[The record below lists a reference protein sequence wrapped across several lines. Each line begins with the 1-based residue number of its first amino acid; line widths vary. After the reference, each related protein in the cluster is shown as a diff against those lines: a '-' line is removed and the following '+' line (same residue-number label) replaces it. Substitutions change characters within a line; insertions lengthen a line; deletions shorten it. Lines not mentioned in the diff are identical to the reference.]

1 MHTINLEEL
10 NIQDKVIHVS
20 RVAKVVKGGR
30 RFGFSALVAVGDPDA
45 NYVGIG
51 LGKAKEV
58 PEAIRKGT
66 EQAKKNLVRVK
77 IHKNT
82 IPHEQYGKDGAGY
95 VFMKPAPEGT
105 GIIAGG
111 AMRAIFE
118 LSGIKNVYA
127 KSIGSSNPH
136 NVANATIKCITS
148 FFYKGELMRR
158 RNRATASDNSIL

>member
-1 MHTINLEEL
+1 LEDNLEKLSVEDL
-10 NIQDKVIHVS
+10 NIKDKVIHIS

-30 RFGFSALVAVGDPDA
+30 RFGFSALVVAGDPDA
-45 NYVGIG
+45 NFVGIG

-66 EQAKKNLVRVK
+66 EQAKKNLIRVK
-77 IHKNT
+77 VHKNS
-82 IPHEQYGKDGAGY
+82 IPHEQYGKSGAGY

-118 LSGIKNVYA
+118 LSGVRNVYA

-136 NVANATIKCITS
+136 NVANATLKCISS
-148 FFYKGELMRR
+148 FFYKGELAKRR
-158 RNRATASDNSIL
+158 KKS

>member
-1 MHTINLEEL
+1 MEKLSVEDLDIK
-10 NIQDKVIHVS
+10 DKVIHIS

-30 RFGFSALVAVGDPDA
+30 RFGFSALVVAGDPDA
-45 NYVGIG
+45 NFVGIG

-66 EQAKKNLVRVK
+66 EQAKKNLIKVK
-77 IHKNT
+77 VHKNS
-82 IPHEQYGKDGAGY
+82 IPHEQYGKSGAGY

-136 NVANATIKCITS
+136 NVANATLKCISS
-148 FFYKGELMRR
+148 FFYKGELDKIRKHYK
-158 RNRATASDNSIL
+158 S

>member
-1 MHTINLEEL
+1 MDNLSIGDL
-10 NIQDKVIHVS
+10 NIKDKVIHIS

-30 RFGFSALVAVGDPDA
+30 RFGFSALVVAGDPDA

-66 EQAKKNLVRVK
+66 EQAKKNLIRVK
-77 IHKNT
+77 VHKNS
-82 IPHEQYGKDGAGY
+82 IPHEQYGKSGAGY

-118 LSGIKNVYA
+118 LSGVRNVYA

-136 NVANATIKCITS
+136 NVANATLKCISS
-148 FFYKGELMRR
+148 FFYKGELYKRR
-158 RNRATASDNSIL
+158 KKS

>member
-1 MHTINLEEL
+1 LKKLSVEDL
-10 NIQDKVIHVS
+10 NIQDKVIHIS

-30 RFGFSALVAVGDPDA
+30 RFGFSALVVAGDPDA
-45 NYVGIG
+45 NFVGVG

-66 EQAKKNLVRVK
+66 EQAKKNLIRVK
-77 IHKNT
+77 VHKNT
-82 IPHEQYGKDGAGY
+82 IPHEQYGKSGAGY

-111 AMRAIFE
+111 AMRAILE
-118 LSGIKNVYA
+118 LSGIRNVYA

-136 NVANATIKCITS
+136 NVANATLECIS
-148 FFYKGELMRR
+148 SLFFKGELIKRR
-158 RNRATASDNSIL
+158 RRI

>member
-1 MHTINLEEL
+1 LQRINTQDL
-10 NIQDKVIHVS
+10 NFQDKVIHIS

-30 RFGFSALVAVGDPDA
+30 RFGFSALVAVGDPDTG
-45 NYVGIG
+45 YVGIG

-58 PEAIRKGT
+58 PEAIRKAS
-66 EQAKKNLVRVK
+66 EQAKKNLLKVRVF
-77 IHKNT
+77 KNS
-82 IPHEQYGKDGAGY
+82 IPHEQYGKAGAGY

-118 LSGIKNVYA
+118 LCGVKNVYA

-136 NVANATIKCITS
+136 NVA
-148 FFYKGELMRR
+148 
-158 RNRATASDNSIL
+158 RATMKCLSSLYYKNELLKRRLGK

>member
-1 MHTINLEEL
+1 LEDDLEKLNVEDL
-10 NIQDKVIHVS
+10 NIKDKVIHIS

-30 RFGFSALVAVGDPDA
+30 RFGFSALVVAGDPDA
-45 NYVGIG
+45 NFVGIG

-66 EQAKKNLVRVK
+66 EQAKKNLIRVK
-77 IHKNT
+77 VHKNS
-82 IPHEQYGKDGAGY
+82 IPHEQYGKSGAGY

-118 LSGIKNVYA
+118 LSGVRNVYA

-136 NVANATIKCITS
+136 NVANATLKCISS
-148 FFYKGELMRR
+148 FFYKGELVKRR
-158 RNRATASDNSIL
+158 KKSEINT

>member
-1 MHTINLEEL
+1 MEKLKVEDL
-10 NIQDKVIHVS
+10 NIKDKVIHIS

-30 RFGFSALVAVGDPDA
+30 RFGFSALVVAGDPDA
-45 NYVGIG
+45 NFVGIG

-66 EQAKKNLVRVK
+66 EQAKKNLMRVK
-77 IHKNT
+77 VHKNS
-82 IPHEQYGKDGAGY
+82 IPHEQYGKSGAGY

-118 LSGIKNVYA
+118 LSGVRNVYA

-136 NVANATIKCITS
+136 NVANATLKCISS
-148 FFYKGELMRR
+148 FFYKGELVKRR
-158 RNRATASDNSIL
+158 KKS

>member
-1 MHTINLEEL
+1 MEKLNVEDL
-10 NIQDKVIHVS
+10 NIKDKVIHIS

-30 RFGFSALVAVGDPDA
+30 RFGFSALVVAGDPDA
-45 NYVGIG
+45 NFVGIG

-66 EQAKKNLVRVK
+66 EQAKKNLIRVK
-77 IHKNT
+77 VHNNS
-82 IPHEQYGKDGAGY
+82 IPHEQYGKSGAGY

-118 LSGIKNVYA
+118 LSGVRNVYA

-136 NVANATIKCITS
+136 NVANATLKCISS
-148 FFYKGELMRR
+148 FFYKGELVKRR
-158 RNRATASDNSIL
+158 KKSEINT

>member
-1 MHTINLEEL
+1 MDRLNAEDL
-10 NIQDKVIHVS
+10 NIKDKVINIS

-30 RFGFSALVAVGDPDA
+30 RFGFSALVVAGDPDA

-66 EQAKKNLVRVK
+66 EQAKKNLIRVK
-77 IHKNT
+77 VHKNS
-82 IPHEQYGKDGAGY
+82 IPHEQYGKSGAGY

-118 LSGIKNVYA
+118 LSGVKNVYA

-136 NVANATIKCITS
+136 NVANATLKCISS
-148 FFYKGELMRR
+148 FFYKGELNKR
-158 RNRATASDNSIL
+158 RNKQ

>member
-1 MHTINLEEL
+1 MDKLKVEDL
-10 NIQDKVIHVS
+10 NIKDKVIHIS

-30 RFGFSALVAVGDPDA
+30 RFGFSALVVAGDPDS
-45 NYVGIG
+45 NFVGIG

-66 EQAKKNLVRVK
+66 EQAKKNLMRVK
-77 IHKNT
+77 VHKNT
-82 IPHEQYGKDGAGY
+82 IPHEQYGKSGAGY

-118 LSGIKNVYA
+118 LSGVRNVYA

-136 NVANATIKCITS
+136 NVANATLKCISS
-148 FFYKGELMRR
+148 FFYKGELVKRR
-158 RNRATASDNSIL
+158 KKS

>member
-1 MHTINLEEL
+1 LEDNLDRLNAEDL
-10 NIQDKVIHVS
+10 NIKDKVIHIS

-30 RFGFSALVAVGDPDA
+30 RFGFSALVVAGDPDA

-66 EQAKKNLVRVK
+66 EQAKKNLIRVK
-77 IHKNT
+77 VHKNS
-82 IPHEQYGKDGAGY
+82 IPHEQYGKSGAGY

-118 LSGIKNVYA
+118 LSGVKTFTQ
-127 KSIGSSNPH
+127 NP
-136 NVANATIKCITS
+136 
-148 FFYKGELMRR
+148 
-158 RNRATASDNSIL
+158 

>member
-1 MHTINLEEL
+1 LEKLSAEDL
-10 NIQDKVIHVS
+10 NIKDKVIHIS

-30 RFGFSALVAVGDPDA
+30 RFGFSALVVAGDPDA
-45 NYVGIG
+45 NFVGIG

-66 EQAKKNLVRVK
+66 EQAKKNLIKVK
-77 IHKNT
+77 VHKNS
-82 IPHEQYGKDGAGY
+82 IPHEQYGKSGAGY

-118 LSGIKNVYA
+118 LSGVRNVYA

-136 NVANATIKCITS
+136 NVANATLKCISS
-148 FFYKGELMRR
+148 FFYKGELGKRR
-158 RNRATASDNSIL
+158 KKI

>member
-1 MHTINLEEL
+1 MDKVKVEEL
-10 NIQDKVIHVS
+10 NIKDKVIHIS

-30 RFGFSALVAVGDPDA
+30 RFGFSALVVAGDPDS
-45 NYVGIG
+45 NFVGIG

-77 IHKNT
+77 VHKNT
-82 IPHEQYGKDGAGY
+82 IPHEQYGKSGAGY

-118 LSGIKNVYA
+118 LSGVRNVYA

-136 NVANATIKCITS
+136 NVANATLKCISS
-148 FFYKGELMRR
+148 FFYKGELSKRR
-158 RNRATASDNSIL
+158 KKISESDNK

>member
-1 MHTINLEEL
+1 MEISNKQDL
-10 NIQDKVIHVS
+10 NFKDKVIHIS

-30 RFGFSALVAVGDPDA
+30 RFGFSALVAVGDEA
-45 NYVGIG
+45 AGYVGIG

-58 PEAIRKGT
+58 PEAIRKAT
-66 EQAKKNLVRVK
+66 EQVKKNLMKVK
-77 IHKNT
+77 IFKNT
-82 IPHEQYGKDGAGY
+82 IPHEQDAKAGAGY

-136 NVANATIKCITS
+136 NVARATIKCLS
-148 FFYKGELMRR
+148 SLYYKKELINRR
-158 RNRATASDNSIL
+158 FENKEK

>member
-1 MHTINLEEL
+1 MEKLSVEDL
-10 NIQDKVIHVS
+10 NIKDKVIHIS

-30 RFGFSALVAVGDPDA
+30 RFGFSALVVAGDPDA
-45 NYVGIG
+45 NFVGIG

-66 EQAKKNLVRVK
+66 EQAKKNLIKVK
-77 IHKNT
+77 VHKNS
-82 IPHEQYGKDGAGY
+82 IPHEQYGKSGAGY

-136 NVANATIKCITS
+136 NVANATLKCISS
-148 FFYKGELMRR
+148 FFYKGELDKIRKHYK
-158 RNRATASDNSIL
+158 S

>member
-1 MHTINLEEL
+1 LEKIGAEDL
-10 NIQDKVIHVS
+10 NIKDKVIHIS

-30 RFGFSALVAVGDPDA
+30 RFGFSALVVAGDPEA
-45 NYVGIG
+45 NFVGIG

-66 EQAKKNLVRVK
+66 EQAKKNLIRVK
-77 IHKNT
+77 VHKNS
-82 IPHEQYGKDGAGY
+82 IPHEQYGKSGAGY

-118 LSGIKNVYA
+118 LSGVRNVYA
-127 KSIGSSNPH
+127 KSIGSANPH
-136 NVANATIKCITS
+136 NVANATLKCISS
-148 FFYKGELMRR
+148 FFYKGELVNRR
-158 RNRATASDNSIL
+158 KKS

>member
-1 MHTINLEEL
+1 MDRLNAEDL
-10 NIQDKVIHVS
+10 NIKDKVIHIS

-30 RFGFSALVAVGDPDA
+30 RFGFSALVVAGDPDA

-77 IHKNT
+77 VHKNS
-82 IPHEQYGKDGAGY
+82 IPHEQYGKSGAGY

-118 LSGIKNVYA
+118 LSGVKNVYA

-136 NVANATIKCITS
+136 NVANATFKCISS
-148 FFYKGELMRR
+148 FFYKGELDKR
-158 RNRATASDNSIL
+158 RNKQ

>member
-1 MHTINLEEL
+1 MEKLSAEDL
-10 NIQDKVIHVS
+10 NIKDKVIHIS

-30 RFGFSALVAVGDPDA
+30 RFGFSALVVAGDPDA
-45 NYVGIG
+45 NFVGIG

-66 EQAKKNLVRVK
+66 EQAKKNLIKVK
-77 IHKNT
+77 VHKNS
-82 IPHEQYGKDGAGY
+82 IPHEQYGKSGAGY

-118 LSGIKNVYA
+118 LSGVRNVYA

-136 NVANATIKCITS
+136 NVANATLKCISS
-148 FFYKGELMRR
+148 FFYKGELSKRR
-158 RNRATASDNSIL
+158 KKI

>member
-1 MHTINLEEL
+1 MQKL
-10 NIQDKVIHVS
+10 NIKNLNFQDKVIHIS

-30 RFGFSALVAVGDPDA
+30 RFGFSALVAIGDPDA
-45 NYVGIG
+45 SYVGIG

-58 PEAIRKGT
+58 PEAIRKAS
-66 EQAKKNLVRVK
+66 EQAKKNLMKVK
-77 IHKNT
+77 IFKNS
-82 IPHEQYGKDGAGY
+82 IPHEQYGKAGAGY

-118 LSGIKNVYA
+118 LCGIKNIYA

-136 NVANATIKCITS
+136 NVARATIKCLS
-148 FFYKGELMRR
+148 SLYYKNELLKRR
-158 RNRATASDNSIL
+158 LGNKVE

>member
-1 MHTINLEEL
+1 MQKLSVEGL

-30 RFGFSALVAVGDPDA
+30 RFGFSALVVVGDPDA
-45 NYVGIG
+45 NFVGIG

-58 PEAIRKGT
+58 PEAIRKGS
-66 EQAKKNLVRVK
+66 EQAKKNMIRVK
-77 IHKNT
+77 VHKNT

-136 NVANATIKCITS
+136 NVANATLKCISS
-148 FFYKGELMRR
+148 FYFKGELLKRR
-158 RNRATASDNSIL
+158 KNKSLS